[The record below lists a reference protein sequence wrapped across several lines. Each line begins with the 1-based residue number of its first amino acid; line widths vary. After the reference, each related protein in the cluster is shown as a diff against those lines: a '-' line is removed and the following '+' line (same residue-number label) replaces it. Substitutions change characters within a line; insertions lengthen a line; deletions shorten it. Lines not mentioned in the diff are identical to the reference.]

1 MAIDNV
7 LALHR
12 QALGFERARLEAVGH
27 NIAMA
32 NQPLAPGA
40 SAQLHQVS
48 PQAFFGVL
56 QGAPADAA
64 DASGEI
70 AGLLQRAPV
79 DTRTVHDPGHPWADA
94 EGRVHYP
101 AIDMVEQ
108 MGTLMSASRAYEA
121 NVKSF
126 NTLRQMIVK
135 SLEIGGRNA

>member
-56 QGAPADAA
+56 QATPA
-64 DASGEI
+64 DASGEA

-79 DTRTVHDPGHPWADA
+79 GTRTVHDPGHPWADA